1 MNRRKFLRSSFLSL
15 AAVPVISRSGLGRA
29 FPSPDDS
36 IEFKGQNV
44 LARIIEKATSLGW
57 HDRPIGDLTGLVGLE
72 LRGTPYV
79 AGTLELYTD
88 REVCSANL
96 LGLDCVTFYEAAL
109 GIARMI
115 KTGQGSPEDLL
126 GQFALMRY
134 RGGEP
139 GDYASRLH
147 YTSEWFADNAAKG
160 IVDVITKNLKG
171 AEKYTKRIDFMST
184 HTSAYKQLDGNPG
197 MVTEIEAAEQRLN
210 QATRYYVP
218 KAKVQQAEPELQT
231 GDILGITTSI
241 KGLDVSHTGLCYR
254 DEKGTL
260 RLLHASLTQK
270 KVVLDT
276 ALHSYLADNKKQTGI
291 IVARPLSTI

>member
-1 MNRRKFLRSSFLSL
+1 MNRRTFLRSSFLSL
-15 AAVPVISRSGLGRA
+15 AAVPVLSKSGLGRPLP
-29 FPSPDDS
+29 FPEDTA
-36 IEFKGQNV
+36 EFKGENV
-44 LARIIEKATSLGW
+44 LARIIQEAETLLW
-57 HDRPIGDLTGLVGLE
+57 YDHPIGDLTGLVGLR

-79 AGTLELYTD
+79 AGTLELYED

-115 KTGQGSPEDLL
+115 KTGQSSPEDLL

-147 YTSEWFADNAAKG
+147 YTSEWFADNAKKG
-160 IVDVITKNLKG
+160 IVQVITADLKG
-171 AEKYTKRIDFMST
+171 AEKYAKRIDFMST
-184 HTSAYKQLDGNPG
+184 HTSAYKQLKANPE
-197 MVTEIEAAEQRLN
+197 MVGEIEAAEKRLN

-218 KAKVQQAEPELQT
+218 KGKIQQAESGLQT
-231 GDILGITTSI
+231 GDIIGITTSI

-254 DEKGTL
+254 DEEGTL
-260 RLLHASLTQK
+260 RLLHASLTHK
-270 KVVLDT
+270 KVVLDS
-276 ALHSYLADNKKQTGI
+276 ALHSYLAGNKKQTGI
-291 IVARPLSTI
+291 IVARPLTVS